1 MKKKT
6 SIVDI
11 AKSLNISPTTVSFIL
26 NGRAKEKRIS
36 DSVVEKV
43 QKYIEEVGYKP
54 NTLARSLRTGKTNT
68 IGLLVE
74 SIANPFFANIARRIE
89 ELAYKSGYKILY
101 SSTENDTQK
110 TKDLIHLFQERH
122 VDGYIISPPD
132 GIEEEIN
139 TLLKSGSPVV
149 LFDRDLADVEA
160 DAILIDNLC
169 STYNAINHL
178 VDSGFKNIGFITLDS
193 LQSQMID
200 RLSGYEKAMQEHNLP
215 FHIKE
220 ISYQQSV
227 DNTVRH
233 INSFI
238 LRNKLDAVLFA
249 TNYLGISGLKAIKE
263 LDLTIPTDIAIIA
276 FDDHDLFELHTPPIS
291 SISQPVEEI
300 SNQLIT
306 ILLEKLKLRLKQK
319 KEQHIIPT
327 SLKIRKSS
335 QKNS

>member
-11 AKSLNISPTTVSFIL
+11 AKSLEISPTTVSFIL

-36 DSVVEKV
+36 DQVVEKV
-43 QKYIEEVGYKP
+43 QKYIDEVGYKP

-101 SSTENDTQK
+101 SSTENDTER
-110 TKDLIHLFQERH
+110 TKELIHLFQERH

-139 TLLKSGSPVV
+139 TLLRSGSPVV
-149 LFDRDLADVEA
+149 LFDRDLPTVEA

-169 STYNAINHL
+169 STYKAINHL
-178 VDSGFKNIGFITLDS
+178 ITSGFKSIGFITLDS

-200 RLSGYEKAMQEHNLP
+200 RLSGYEKAMQEHELP
-215 FHIKE
+215 IHIKE

-227 DNTVRH
+227 ENTVRH

-238 LRNKLDAVLFA
+238 LRNDLDAVLFA

-263 LDLTIPTDIAIIA
+263 LNLKIPSDIAIVA
-276 FDDHDLFELHTPPIS
+276 FDDHDLFELHTPPIT
-291 SISQPVEEI
+291 SISQPIEDI
-300 SNQLIT
+300 STQLIT
-306 ILLEKLKLRLKQK
+306 TLLEKLKSKVKQK
-319 KEQHIIPT
+319 KEQHIIPAN
-327 SLKIRKSS
+327 LKIRRSS
-335 QKNS
+335 QKEG

>member
-36 DSVVEKV
+36 DQVVEKV

-139 TLLKSGSPVV
+139 SLLRSGSPVV
-149 LFDRDLADVEA
+149 LFDRDLANVEA
-160 DAILIDNLC
+160 DSILIDNLC
-169 STYNAINHL
+169 STYNAVNHL

-263 LDLTIPTDIAIIA
+263 LDLKIPTDIAIVA

-306 ILLEKLKLRLKQK
+306 ILLEKLKLRTKQK